1 MIMTGSGAQH
11 ASEAVR
17 ALAEALDAPVAAF
30 RGGRGVVG
38 EDHPLGVCS
47 CAAHRLWPDIDA
59 LVGIG
64 TRLEMPFMRWTGM
77 MKLID
82 RPSPPPHLI
91 RIDIDAS
98 EMSRLIPHV
107 AIVADADAGARALL
121 EEVLRRRDAPRGSA
135 SRRAEIAKAKADARA
150 EFETVQPQIAY
161 LDAIRDVLPRDGI
174 FVTELSQMG
183 FASYF
188 GYPVYDPRTYISEG
202 YQGTLGFGFPSAL
215 GVKVAHPDKAVVAVT
230 GDGGFMFA
238 VQELATA
245 AQERIGLVTLL
256 FNNRSYGNVLRDQ
269 RVSYGNRVL
278 GATLENPDFM
288 ALAKAFGVEGRRVSD
303 TNALKIALTEALKT
317 KGPTLIEVEIA
328 QGSEATP
335 WPFIHPTPRSS

>member
-1 MIMTGSGAQH
+1 
-11 ASEAVR
+11 
-17 ALAEALDAPVAAF
+17 
-30 RGGRGVVG
+30 
-38 EDHPLGVCS
+38 
-47 CAAHRLWPDIDA
+47 
-59 LVGIG
+59 
-64 TRLEMPFMRWTGM
+64 M

-98 EMSRLIPHV
+98 EMSRLVPHA

-121 EEVLRRRDAPRGSA
+121 AEVLRRRNAPPSSP

-150 EFETVQPQIAY
+150 GFEIVQPQITY
-161 LDAIRDVLPRDGI
+161 LDVIREVLPRDGI

-183 FASYF
+183 FTSYF
-188 GYPVYDPRTYISEG
+188 GYPVYEPRTYISEG

-245 AQERIGLVTLL
+245 AQEGIGLVTLL

-303 TNALKIALTEALKT
+303 TNALKIALAEALKT

-328 QGSEATP
+328 EGCETTP